1 MIRVAR
7 HLGLAIVFAWFM
19 FGGVSHFTNVGLF
32 LAIVPPY
39 VPFPLAAVYVSG
51 AFEVLFALGTLI
63 PLTRQWSGNLLM
75 LLTLAVTP
83 ANVHMW
89 LHPDLFPDVSPTLL
103 SVRLVIQVL
112 LLGLIWWS
120 TRTKAAS
127 PATDPVR
134 A

>member
-1 MIRVAR
+1 MRYAR
-7 HLGLAIVFAWFM
+7 YAGLAIVFAWF
-19 FGGVSHFTNVGLF
+19 FLGGISHFTKVDFF

-51 AFEVLFALGTLI
+51 VFEILFAIGILI
-63 PLTRQWSGNLLM
+63 PATREWAGNLLI

-103 SVRLVIQVL
+103 SIRLVVQIL
-112 LLGLIWWS
+112 LLALIWWS
-120 TRTKAAS
+120 TRTPES
-127 PATDPVR
+127 TPVQS
-134 A
+134 AGA